1 MTEAAVAGLRL
12 LVAQV
17 AAMDAADRR
26 RLVEELPVA
35 HQRTLLEQWPVWA
48 HQGQLPASEDWRVWL
63 RGATMGHWLAA
74 ARNGQHAEVM
84 QRFDP
89 RFWTVN
95 FPRPMMAAVTTIGE
109 TGDAPIWCSRIC
121 RWASSAIACRR

>member
-35 HQRTLLEQWPVWA
+35 HQRTLLEN
-48 HQGQLPASEDWRVWL
+48 GRSGRI
-63 RGATMGHWLAA
+63 RG
-74 ARNGQHAEVM
+74 
-84 QRFDP
+84 
-89 RFWTVN
+89 
-95 FPRPMMAAVTTIGE
+95 
-109 TGDAPIWCSRIC
+109 S
-121 RWASSAIACRR
+121 CRRRTTGGSG